1 MNRCRCPQHAVV
13 ASAFQHHRVGAGAGV
28 DHVTAITPLN
38 AVVTSFAIEL
48 EVAAQALDRV
58 VATAPGEDVVKI
70 VASEE
75 RHDERRLGRG
85 KEVAVSV
92 R

>member
-1 MNRCRCPQHAVV
+1 MNRCRCPQRAVV
-13 ASAFQHHRVGAGAGV
+13 ASAAQHHCVGAGAGV

-58 VATAPGEDVVKI
+58 VATAPGEVVVKI
-70 VASEE
+70 DASEE
-75 RHDERRLGRG
+75 RHETKAWEGQ
-85 KEVAVSV
+85 
-92 R
+92 